1 MKVMNGQKLVTLM
14 TFKKRF
20 LLLITPEKVSVGV
33 INDACVIFDKQVIAE
48 MEHDR
53 IKSQYLP

>member
-1 MKVMNGQKLVTLM
+1 MNSKKTFDDFQKKTSTNHSAL
-14 TFKKRF
+14 
-20 LLLITPEKVSVGV
+20 EKVAGV

>member
-1 MKVMNGQKLVTLM
+1 M